1 MTVVAIR
8 TVIVYILLIVAM
20 RIMGKR
26 QIGELQPA
34 ELSVAL
40 LISDVASIPI
50 QETDIP
56 LTHGLVPILVLV
68 AMEVVLSVAM
78 LKSTRIARI
87 VAGKPMVV
95 IQDGTVDQAALKQL
109 RMTVDDLCESLRS
122 QGVFNVSDVA
132 LAVVETNGNIS
143 VFQRAGSRAPTGD
156 EWEMTDLD
164 TAMPLLVVSDGKL
177 CPWALKACHL
187 TPEWVEK
194 TLQKK
199 HLKLSQ
205 VLMMTADRSGQ
216 YTVVEKEV

>member
-50 QETDIP
+50 QDPDVPFAHGIIP
-56 LTHGLVPILVLV
+56 IVVLV
-68 AMEVVLSVAM
+68 ALEVLVSVAM

-95 IQDGTVDQAALKQL
+95 IQNGTVLQSALKQL

-122 QGVFNVSDVA
+122 QGFFNISDVA

-143 VFQRAGSRAPTGD
+143 VFQQAGSRPPTGD
-156 EWEMTDLD
+156 EWEMSDLN
-164 TAMPLLVVSDGKL
+164 TSMPLLVVSDGKV
-177 CPWALKACHL
+177 CPWALDACRL

-199 HLKLSQ
+199 HLTLSQ
-205 VLMMTADRSGQ
+205 VLMMTADQNGQ
-216 YTVVEKEV
+216 YTIVEKEV